1 MTSVIQTPFEG
12 IESQG
17 KVTMP
22 YEAQLLA
29 PTICTPRYL
38 TSVDHGRNAPETEHR
53 R

>member
-22 YEAQLLA
+22 YEAQAL
-29 PTICTPRYL
+29 Y
-38 TSVDHGRNAPETEHR
+38 E
-53 R
+53 